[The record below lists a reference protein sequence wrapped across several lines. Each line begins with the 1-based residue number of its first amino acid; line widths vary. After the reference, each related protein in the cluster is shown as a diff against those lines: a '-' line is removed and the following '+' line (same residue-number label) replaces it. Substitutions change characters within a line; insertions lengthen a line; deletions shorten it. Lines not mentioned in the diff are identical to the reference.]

1 MKTIRGKFDY
11 FILTATIKNILRNN
25 DRNFSFFRFAS
36 RSIVIRVTRI
46 EIRDGRTQ
54 EASVLVP
61 SRLKGGVLESK
72 RVYTYRF
79 RSRKNS
85 PITRLHFTIRISP
98 RVSNR
103 SKKANVDVKPILWL
117 FPLPRYSFSLK
128 LDSLYQSKLILIWS
142 NATTFISRKSK
153 RDIFFLLYIKS
164 STYSGA
170 GFLQRC
176 VPVHAIGHWSPPT
189 WNKQKYSVNIGV
201 LAERSKSKVI
211 DCSFQI
217 NISLSRVLQFKY
229 PRFVISFLYYVS
241 LSIYLIDIMSTK
253 YQLIKKKI
261 AD

>member
-85 PITRLHFTIRISP
+85 PITCLHFTIRISP

-103 SKKANVDVKPILWL
+103 SKKANVDVKPIL
-117 FPLPRYSFSLK
+117 
-128 LDSLYQSKLILIWS
+128 
-142 NATTFISRKSK
+142 
-153 RDIFFLLYIKS
+153 
-164 STYSGA
+164 
-170 GFLQRC
+170 
-176 VPVHAIGHWSPPT
+176 
-189 WNKQKYSVNIGV
+189 
-201 LAERSKSKVI
+201 
-211 DCSFQI
+211 
-217 NISLSRVLQFKY
+217 
-229 PRFVISFLYYVS
+229 
-241 LSIYLIDIMSTK
+241 
-253 YQLIKKKI
+253 
-261 AD
+261 